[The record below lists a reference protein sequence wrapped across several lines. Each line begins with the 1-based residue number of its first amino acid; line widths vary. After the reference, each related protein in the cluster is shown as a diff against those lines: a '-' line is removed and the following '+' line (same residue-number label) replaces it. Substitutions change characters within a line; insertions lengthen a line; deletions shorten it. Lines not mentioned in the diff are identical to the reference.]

1 MQKISVK
8 GGKVLKGSVDIS
20 GSKNATLPVMT
31 AVLLAESPST
41 IRNVPHLNDV
51 KTMTEVLKKLGAKA
65 TLEDHFLKV
74 DPAGFNQFE
83 APYELVKTMR
93 ASIYSLGACLA
104 RLGEAK
110 VSLPGGCAIGARPI
124 DLHLKGM
131 EQLGAKVTI
140 EHGYVHAKASKL
152 KGATIYLAGPHGP
165 SLGATVNVVLAA
177 TAAEG
182 TTVIESASIEP
193 EVEDLVNCLIAMGA
207 HIEGNGTSKLVIHG
221 KKTLKGVD
229 YSVIPDRVEAGTF
242 MVAAA
247 ITKGDVL
254 LKKANASQLTAV
266 IDKLRQI
273 GVIIEVTPEGIRIKG
288 GEGYKPTDVMIL
300 PYPGFPTDMQAQ
312 IMALLATIPGNSIV
326 TETIWENRFMHVFE
340 MNRMG
345 ADINID
351 RSHAVVKGVKQ
362 LTGAPVMA
370 SDLRASAALIL
381 AGLVS
386 EGETLVQRIYH
397 LDRGYE
403 KIEEKLSTLG
413 ADIKRIN

>member
-1 MQKISVK
+1 MQKISVR
-8 GGKVLKGSVDIS
+8 GGKVLKGTVEIS

-31 AVLLAESPST
+31 AVLLGESPS
-41 IRNVPHLNDV
+41 ILRNVPHLNDV
-51 KTMTEVLKKLGAKA
+51 KTMTDVLTKLGANA
-65 TLEDHFLKV
+65 VLDDHTLKV

-124 DLHLKGM
+124 DLHLKGV

-140 EHGYVHAKASKL
+140 QHGYVHAVASKL
-152 KGATIYLAGPHGP
+152 KGANIYLAGPHGP

-182 TTVIESASIEP
+182 TTVIDAASTEP

-207 HIEGNGTSKLVIHG
+207 QIEGNGTSKLVIHG
-221 KKTLKGVD
+221 KKPLKGVD

-247 ITKGDVL
+247 ITRGNVL
-254 LKKANASQLTAV
+254 LKKANAHQLGAV
-266 IDKLRQI
+266 IEKLRQI
-273 GVIIEVTPEGIRIKG
+273 GVTVDETSEGIRVVG
-288 GEGYKPTDVMIL
+288 SGEYKPADVMIL

-312 IMALLATIPGNSIV
+312 IMALLATVPGNSIV

-345 ADINID
+345 ADITID

-381 AGLVS
+381 AGLVAD
-386 EGETLVQRIYH
+386 GETLVQRIYH

-403 KIEEKLSTLG
+403 KIEEKLSALG
-413 ADIKRIN
+413 ADIKRIS

>member
-1 MQKISVK
+1 VQKISVK
-8 GGKVLKGSVDIS
+8 GGKVLKGLVDIS

-51 KTMTEVLKKLGAKA
+51 KTMAEVLKKLGAKA

-152 KGATIYLAGPHGP
+152 KGATIYLVGPHGP
-165 SLGATVNVVLAA
+165 SLGATVNVVMAA

-182 TTVIESASIEP
+182 TTVIESASTEP

-207 HIEGNGTSKLVIHG
+207 DIEGNGTSKLVIHG
-221 KKTLKGVD
+221 KKTLKGVE
-229 YSVIPDRVEAGTF
+229 YTVIPDRVEAGTF
-242 MVAAA
+242 MVAGA
-247 ITKGDVL
+247 ITRGDVL
-254 LKKANASQLTAV
+254 LKRANANQLTAV

-273 GVIIEVTPEGIRIKG
+273 GVMVEVTPEGIHVK
-288 GEGYKPTDVMIL
+288 GEGDYKPADVMIL

-312 IMALLATIPGNSIV
+312 IMALLATVPGNSIV

-345 ADINID
+345 ADITID

-381 AGLVS
+381 AGLVA

-403 KIEEKLSTLG
+403 KIEEKLSALG

>member
-8 GGKVLKGSVDIS
+8 GGKALQGTVEIS

-31 AVLLAESPST
+31 AALLAESPSV
-41 IRNVPHLNDV
+41 IHNVPYLNDI
-51 KTMTEVLKKLGAKA
+51 KTMSEVLRKLGSSSV
-65 TLEDHFLKV
+65 LEDHRLHI
-74 DPAGFNQFE
+74 DPKGFNKFE

-104 RLGEAK
+104 RLGEAR

-124 DLHLKGM
+124 DLHLKGV

-140 EHGYVHAKASKL
+140 EHGYIHAKASKL
-152 KGATIYLAGPHGP
+152 KGTTIYLAGPHGP
-165 SLGATVNVVLAA
+165 SVGATVNVLMAA

-182 TTVIESASIEP
+182 TTVIESASSEP
-193 EVEDLVNCLIAMGA
+193 EVVDLVNFLKAMGA
-207 HIEGNGTSKLVIHG
+207 QIEGGGTSRLVIEG

-242 MVAAA
+242 MVGAAM
-247 ITKGDVL
+247 TRGNVL
-254 LKKANASQLTAV
+254 LKKADASHLTGV
-266 IDKLRQI
+266 TEKLRQI
-273 GVIIEVTPEGIRIKG
+273 GVTVEESAEGLRVKG
-288 GEGYKPTDVMIL
+288 NENYKPADVWIL

-312 IMALLATIPGNSIV
+312 IMALLAVVPGISVI

-340 MNRMG
+340 LNRMG

-381 AGLVS
+381 AGLVA

-403 KIEEKLSTLG
+403 KIEEKLSALG